1 MAGCLFTVLSVFFG
15 AIIGPLDIACVWVA
29 MYGGFYAAIG
39 LVAVTVV
46 LLIVFISI
54 SHFKN
59 GKYKY
64 AVLPIWL
71 LMMLP
76 TLFCIFDGDKVYAP
90 LILNILFM
98 ILSFLC
104 AKSSHC
110 SNISGG
116 EL

>member
-1 MAGCLFTVLSVFFG
+1 MVCCLFTGLSVFFG
-15 AIIGPLDIACVWVA
+15 AAIGPLDIGIAWVT
-29 MYGGFYAAIG
+29 MLGGSYVAVG

-64 AVLPIWL
+64 AVLLIWL

-110 SNISGG
+110 SDISGG